1 MNINEA
7 IRSTRY
13 SATTEQLTSIVEWYI
28 DEKKGVKVKIDMYS
42 DCLLAPGRLNPILF
56 KVYLNKLFKAYVKAL
71 EYYENDYIRG
81 KK

>member
-1 MNINEA
+1 MNIDDS

-13 SATTEQLTSIVEWYI
+13 SATTEQLTSVVEWFI
-28 DEKKGVKVKIDMYS
+28 KEKKGVKVKIDMYS

-71 EYYENDYIRG
+71 EYYENDYIRE